1 MKRFLNWG
9 LIFNHFLVLVL
20 ATVSVFFLINS
31 FSVQIS
37 DSYHFYTI
45 LGLVVLLSLVYLSL
59 VEFWFIKSGSHVL
72 FRGEQLFLVL
82 TLGFIVTYLSLNKEV
97 AWVIFVLEILTYLV
111 LGSSSIFNRRDY
123 IKSVEASLSYI
134 LPSFLSFC
142 VIMLGIFLH
151 QSDLPVPYEQLI
163 VLGLLIKMGAFPFAI
178 WPLQVFQGASYETM
192 VVVAIINKV
201 AIILIV
207 TEYVV
212 GNFHLLTYSGVLSVL
227 FGGILLV
234 NVKEFSKILAI
245 STIISSGWLLVYL
258 GGISYGF
265 SSLVNEDYSY
275 LTGVLTHSKYGIL
288 GIYFLFFTIHFVLLT
303 WCVKTTSEE
312 SLLFSQ
318 NSKVNQL
325 ALWGGL
331 VGVVGMSG
339 IPPLASFYFKYL
351 LVYQYSIEEGNLLAF
366 IMLLSSLIGT
376 YAFLRVAML
385 LSMRL
390 NYDQKSKETLQW
402 NPENRLSLRGSGYYI
417 IFFITSFISFTT
429 LGLLL
434 VLGN

>member
-9 LIFNHFLVLVL
+9 LIFNHFLVLILVTISL
-20 ATVSVFFLINS
+20 LFLSNS
-31 FSVQIS
+31 LSMQVAIS
-37 DSYHFYTI
+37 YYFYTI
-45 LGLVVLLSLVYLSL
+45 LVWVVLLCLLYLSL
-59 VEFWFIKSGSHVL
+59 VEFWFIRSGSHIL
-72 FRGEQLFLVL
+72 FIGEQFFLVL
-82 TLGFIVTYLSLNKEV
+82 TIGFIVTYLSFNKEV
-97 AWVIFVLEILTYLV
+97 VWVIFVLEILTYLV

-134 LPSFLSFC
+134 LPSFFSFC
-142 VIMLGIFLH
+142 LIMLGVFFN
-151 QSDLPVPYEQLI
+151 QSDWVAPYEQLI
-163 VLGLLIKMGAFPFAI
+163 VVGLLIKMGAFPFAI

-207 TEYVV
+207 TEYVI
-212 GNFHLLTYSGVLSVL
+212 GNFHLLTYSGLLSVL

-234 NVKEFSKILAI
+234 NVKEFSNILAI

-258 GGISYGF
+258 GGLSYSF
-265 SSLVNEDYSY
+265 SSVINEDYSY
-275 LTGVLTHSKYGIL
+275 LTGVLIYSKYAVL
-288 GIYFLFFTIHFVLLT
+288 GMYFLFFTIHFVLIT
-303 WCVKTTSEE
+303 WCIKTTSEE
-312 SLLFSQ
+312 NLPLSQ

-366 IMLLSSLIGT
+366 VMLISSLIGT
-376 YAFLRVAML
+376 YAFLRVTML

-390 NYDQKSKETLQW
+390 NYDEKCRRVLQW
-402 NPENRLSLRGSGYYI
+402 NPETRLSVRGSGYYI
-417 IFFITSFISFTT
+417 IFLIISFISFST
-429 LGLLL
+429 LGLLVML
-434 VLGN
+434 SN